1 MATQICPVC
10 KEDVFIWSM
19 QDHEPNEPET
29 MWGCYVCG
37 FYAYENERYN
47 SDGTYRY
54 EPITCGCTS
63 CGSTQDI
70 KLHKDGK
77 EYLWCSSCHL
87 LTEQPLAV
95 SQ

>member
-10 KEDVFIWSM
+10 KKDVFTWSM
-19 QDHEPNEPET
+19 QDHEPSEPET
-29 MWGCYVCG
+29 MWGCNICG

-54 EPITCGCTS
+54 ESMTCGCTS

-95 SQ
+95 GQ